1 MNAGPRTAAISGF
14 VIAAISVF
22 GMLTLAV
29 PSFAQS
35 TQQTSRTFAV
45 PVTGL
50 TFLTGDS
57 WQQSGQTMR
66 LYGVQA
72 CLRGSTYTDKAG
84 QRQDCGAVSL
94 AILAAIIRDT
104 APTCAPVVQLS
115 SRASSSRSL
124 QELPGDSTILVICSA
139 HVGGHVLDLG
149 TILITQ
155 GFAFAALTSSG
166 SPVYPAYAAEES
178 IAQNARVGLWAFPD
192 TPHPNRTLLTGSV
205 GAR

>member
-1 MNAGPRTAAISGF
+1 MSVTA
-14 VIAAISVF
+14 IAAIWAF
-22 GMLTLAV
+22 GTLTPAV
-29 PSFAQS
+29 PSFAQA

-45 PVTGL
+45 PATGL

-84 QRQDCGAVSL
+84 QKQDCGAVSL
-94 AILAAIIRDT
+94 AMLAAIVRDT
-104 APTCAPVVQLS
+104 RPTCAPVVQLS
-115 SRASSSRSL
+115 TGASSSISP
-124 QELPGDSTILVICSA
+124 QGSPGISTILVICSA

-166 SPVYPAYAAEES
+166 ASVYPAYAAEET
-178 IAQNARVGLWAFPD
+178 IAQSSRVGLWAFPD
-192 TPHPNRTLLTGSV
+192 MPHPNRTLLFQPA
-205 GAR
+205 GAK

>member
-1 MNAGPRTAAISGF
+1 MSGF

-29 PSFAQS
+29 PSSAQT

-45 PVTGL
+45 PTTGL

-84 QRQDCGAVSL
+84 QKQDCGAVSL
-94 AILAAIIRDT
+94 SMLAAIIRDVR
-104 APTCAPVVQLS
+104 PTCAPVVQLS
-115 SRASSSRSL
+115 SRASSSPSP
-124 QELPGDSTILVICSA
+124 QGSPGEPTILVICSA
-139 HVGGHVLDLG
+139 HLGGHVLDLG

-155 GFAFAALTSSG
+155 GFAFAALTGSG
-166 SPVYPAYAAEES
+166 APVYQAYAAEES
-178 IAQNARVGLWAFPD
+178 IAQNSRVGLWAFSD
-192 TPHPNRTLLTGSV
+192 MPHPNRTLLTRSA

>member
-1 MNAGPRTAAISGF
+1 MSGFVFAAISF
-14 VIAAISVF
+14 F
-22 GMLTLAV
+22 GVLMLPVL
-29 PSFAQS
+29 SSAQRA
-35 TQQTSRTFAV
+35 QQGSRTFAV
-45 PVTGL
+45 PATGL

-84 QRQDCGAVSL
+84 QKQDCGAVSL
-94 AILAAIIRDT
+94 AMLAAIIRDAT
-104 APTCAPVVQLS
+104 PTCAPVVQLS
-115 SRASSSRSL
+115 SRASLSTSPRQSP
-124 QELPGDSTILVICSA
+124 EGSTILVICSA

-155 GFAFAALTSSG
+155 GFAFAARTSSG
-166 SPVYPAYAAEES
+166 TPVYPAYAAEEA
-178 IAQNARVGLWAFPD
+178 IAQTSRVGLWAFPD
-192 TPHPNRTLLTGSV
+192 MPHPNRTLLSQFT

>member
-1 MNAGPRTAAISGF
+1 MSGF
-14 VIAAISVF
+14 VFAATSVF
-22 GMLTLAV
+22 GILTLAV
-29 PSFAQS
+29 PSSAQMA
-35 TQQTSRTFAV
+35 QQASRTFAV
-45 PVTGL
+45 PATGL

-84 QRQDCGAVSL
+84 QKQDCGAVSL
-94 AILAAIIRDT
+94 AMLAAIIRD
-104 APTCAPVVQLS
+104 ARPTCAPVVQLS
-115 SRASSSRSL
+115 SRASSSSL
-124 QELPGDSTILVICSA
+124 PQGSPGESTILVICSA

-166 SPVYPAYAAEES
+166 APVYQAYAAEES
-178 IAQNARVGLWAFPD
+178 IAQNSRVGLWAFSD
-192 TPHPNRTLLTGSV
+192 MPHPNRTLLTRSA
-205 GAR
+205 GAK